1 MTLSLEM
8 FEEEEV
14 EVGIH
19 TFGTWQTSAP
29 RVMRGGAND
38 PFWGA
43 VTRAI
48 LKCSTEEGMA
58 EYAEAQLKHYDAVQ
72 AKREE
77 TFEVF
82 CKGMRGESRR
92 KTDLY
97 ASAFAGK
104 AGVGPR

>member
-1 MTLSLEM
+1 MATTLSLEM

-14 EVGIH
+14 EVGVHI
-19 TFGTWQTSAP
+19 FGTWQTSAP
-29 RVMRGGAND
+29 RVQRGGAND

-43 VTRAI
+43 VTKAI
-48 LKCSTEEGMA
+48 LKCATEEGRA
-58 EYAEAQLKHYDAVQ
+58 EYAQAQLDHYDAVQ

-77 TFEVF
+77 THAVF
-82 CKGMRGESRR
+82 CKGMGGESRR

-97 ASAFAGK
+97 AN